1 MGDYR
6 RTAGRGVVTPAIR
19 TLRSVLSGQVLLH
32 LVIKTMGGSV
42 IIGICFGSVVGVVI
56 MKKS

>member
-32 LVIKTMGGSV
+32 LFSNTMGGSV
-42 IIGICFGSVVGVVI
+42 IIGICFGTVVGVVI